1 MVSRRKFSLRVIS
14 RSSSWKQVD
23 ESEPRLGVKEG
34 MKEMEKG
41 FLPELEKLA
50 ESTDTTDATPRP
62 GVAQYVRMSTE
73 HQQCSTANQSDVIRR
88 YAEGRNMEIVE
99 TYIEMGRFQ
108 QATSG
113 PR

>member
-1 MVSRRKFSLRVIS
+1 MVSRRKFSLRVMF
-14 RSSSWKQVD
+14 RLSSWKQVD
-23 ESEPRLGVKEG
+23 ESELPLGVNAG

-41 FLPELEKLA
+41 LLPELEKLA
-50 ESTDTTDATPRP
+50 ESTDTTDATPRSR
-62 GVAQYVRMSTE
+62 VAQYVRMSTE

>member
-1 MVSRRKFSLRVIS
+1 MVSRRKFSLRIIF

-23 ESEPRLGVKEG
+23 ESEPRLGVKAG
-34 MKEMEKG
+34 VKEMEKG
-41 FLPELEKLA
+41 HLPELEKLA
-50 ESTDTTDATPRP
+50 ESTDTTDATPRSR
-62 GVAQYVRMSTE
+62 VAQYVRMSTE